1 MGQNAFIPTK
11 WRDLIVDSLNSDNSK
26 DKIFALD
33 FLSQQTSLSLE
44 FCKELMQSI
53 TQAVVSPD
61 PKVRNYARK
70 ARNHILDCFP
80 EIDTGISVNTEPF
93 KLHFKEGEK
102 LSAHQIL
109 LYKLR
114 IRSRYVVFEAMD
126 RLTESADPS
135 LIDPLIEYLNNE
147 KDEHKIAYLVRL
159 MGRFEDPRVP
169 EFLEKYLDY
178 EDSRIVANALEALCE
193 FNVPQLSSVFADF
206 AMSGDMKIR
215 CNAVRALYRYSPAIA
230 EKHISE
236 MVRSK
241 SYAMQDSG
249 VFLLRVIRPSNLGEL
264 LNVANNSKYADIR
277 LKALDIAPPSEDETQ
292 KAEIMLKECIEQPDE
307 RRDLAFFT
315 GFLILSACLFVITG
329 PSNRYMLSILF
340 VLIGI
345 LTLIRPDKTRTSIQ
359 KTAISMGFISSII
372 MGSTRLML
380 IPSLMGLWLTW
391 IGSRFNH
398 RGKLEKVNPEY
409 IFAWFF
415 AMTSI
420 LVTQFIQEKYEGV
433 LRLASD
439 ILQGSSTFSAQT
451 GERLTKIAEIVSRQ
465 GSFQITIYVF
475 IAVMTIAIMTIDR
488 WLPKKETDGKKVSP
502 LKRLILVS
510 SICVVSIVILN
521 FFHVFGMKIL
531 LNTNGFKNTTDVLK
545 VLLP

>member
-1 MGQNAFIPTK
+1 MQQTTSIPTK
-11 WRDLIVDSLNSDNSK
+11 WRDLITDSLSSDSIK

-33 FLSQQTSLSLE
+33 FLSQQTSLSVE
-44 FCKELMQSI
+44 FCKELMPSI

-80 EIDTGISVNTEPF
+80 EIDTGVNVNTEPL

-126 RLTESADPS
+126 RLTESGDSS
-135 LIDPLIEYLNNE
+135 LVEPLFDYLNNE
-147 KDEHKIAYLVRL
+147 KDEHKIAYLIRL
-159 MGRFEDPRVP
+159 MGRFDDPRVP
-169 EFLEKYLDY
+169 EYLEKYLEY
-178 EDSRIVANALEALCE
+178 EDSRIVANTLEALCE
-193 FNVPQLSSVFADF
+193 FNVPRLSSVFADF
-206 AMSGDMKIR
+206 AMSSDMKIR
-215 CNAVRALYRYSPAIA
+215 CNAVRGLHRYSPDIA

-277 LKALDIAPPSEDETQ
+277 LKALDIAPPSEAETQ
-292 KAEIMLKECIEQPDE
+292 SAETMLKESIEQPNAK
-307 RRDLAFFT
+307 RDLAFFT
-315 GFLILSACLFVITG
+315 GFIILSACLFVITS
-329 PSNRYMLSILF
+329 PSNRYWLAFLF
-340 VLIGI
+340 VGIGI

-359 KTAISMGFISSII
+359 KTAISMGFISSIL

-420 LVTQFIQEKYEGV
+420 LATQFIQEKLEVV
-433 LRLASD
+433 LRLAGD
-439 ILQGSSTFSAQT
+439 ILLGGNYINALT
-451 GERLTKIAEIVSRQ
+451 GDKYLKIAEIVGKQ
-465 GSFQITIYVF
+465 GSFQITIYIF
-475 IAVMTIAIMTIDR
+475 IAVMSIAIMTIDR
-488 WLPKKETDGKKVSP
+488 WYPKKETNGKKSSP
-502 LKRLILVS
+502 LKQLILVT
-510 SICVVSIVILN
+510 SIFVGCIVVLN
-521 FFHVFGMKIL
+521 GFHVFGMKIL
-531 LNTNGFKNTTDVLK
+531 LNTNGFQNVTDVLK